1 MSGFHSFFVLLRR
14 SQIISE
20 NVILGEGELAAAAEG
35 KPAMP
40 CHSWHFWRGSS
51 PSVCICMYCLEVR
64 TPRGSVLLSS
74 RSLEDSGRWSGLDSN
89 NSIPQAPTRPG
100 HFCPGIFC
108 QTFKILINLHSDL
121 PDPKEDGWGS
131 RWPFTCP
138 SICPATED
146 PLKRQLGRD
155 LLPEFWR
162 LAHSLLYPFLSSLY
176 TLVFLVP
183 LPNHFSF
190 TQRKSSL
197 SYSGEGGEWGGVEK
211 KTLFKYHFQ
220 MILTLC

>member
-1 MSGFHSFFVLLRR
+1 
-14 SQIISE
+14 
-20 NVILGEGELAAAAEG
+20 
-35 KPAMP
+35 
-40 CHSWHFWRGSS
+40 
-51 PSVCICMYCLEVR
+51 MYCLEVR
-64 TPRGSVLLSS
+64 IPRGSVLLSL

-197 SYSGEGGEWGGVEK
+197 SYSRGEK
-211 KTLFKYHFQ
+211 KIDTLQISFSNDPYSLLGQGQCFLSLS
-220 MILTLC
+220 LTLRVARRWTSLLPFQLNTLKSQQLWPW